1 MLPSRH
7 FFQLG
12 DTVQHRDGTIG
23 TVEESRALYAVI
35 RWEDG
40 RIEEVEQLDPLITV
54 IALGSTLAI

>member
-12 DTVQHRDGTIG
+12 DTVQQRDGAVG
-23 TVEESRALYAVI
+23 TVEESMALYAVI

-40 RIEEVEQLDPLITV
+40 RIEEVEQLDPVITV
-54 IALGSTLAI
+54 IALGAAA